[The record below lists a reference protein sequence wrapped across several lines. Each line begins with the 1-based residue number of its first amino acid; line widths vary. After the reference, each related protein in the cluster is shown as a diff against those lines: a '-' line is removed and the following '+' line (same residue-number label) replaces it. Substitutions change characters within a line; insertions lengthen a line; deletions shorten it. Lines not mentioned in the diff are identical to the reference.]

1 MNKLLV
7 IIILLL
13 STHSITTRSNISP
26 FVVTTSQNGETS
38 LGSTVVLSD
47 VTYHSDSDVI
57 PPWSDVPTAEMV
69 AISVIGTDLWLESK
83 HLSTGTGPFFSFG
96 RTEQESSLAAVGP
109 SLRMETSLLQAN
121 LKNVTSASGIS
132 PNKQLFGSEIAQ
144 RVVGCSVSHCTN
156 HDSGTG
162 MMSPNLGGNVMCLNT
177 SFSSCIRERNKVE
190 DFQNKNYTQGSRLN
204 NVPSD
209 VTSVTFT
216 LCTFNEITAATSESG
231 GGSAILLDQTSSSL
245 TVDTCFFHKCT
256 CTGDGNDGGV
266 IFVECAYSKYRPVS
280 ISASSFA
287 ECYTFSYLTDISCGG
302 SISVKYTTTLSIDS
316 CFFENSTANYDGALY
331 IVCNVLTISNCA
343 FVECSS
349 NNRGGAISIFSV
361 KTLSLSFL
369 QFRKCSSTNC
379 PKAKDIFFSNSSTQI
394 ISGMFTSCDTT
405 SSTPNVFFEEGSQ
418 SSSTLVPRISSIP
431 TIKSVEVSFDDSE
444 ATVTVVTEEAIEG
457 TMGVLL
463 DGSNVP
469 RLVHVVF
476 GDPSKVSSFATN
488 LFPPPTV
495 HSADST
501 LKDWNLTEIVV
512 GGISLKKG
520 SYSMLVE
527 KGEKRV
533 NITLT
538 RSDSTTL
545 TGTAPLHPSTAE
557 RRLEWS
563 TEYKVTKVLVL
574 PDGEQTEETVILTGT
589 VTFITP
595 DAPIRITSADCSLGG
610 ERNKSALVTLTGVK
624 LGGGKSFNVT
634 VEKMEVTTRNDNG
647 IVLSGTLASDS
658 SSPTH
663 TDYVVIFGNTNS
675 PLSFK
680 TKYLITEFKVDGE
693 VSVVD
698 ANVNFTV
705 PAEPARLTSLESL
718 LQYSSD
724 EKNATISLSGIG
736 MEGDY
741 NVTLSVNSSSTNNV
755 TLTASFDA
763 TGRGTV
769 SAVLFDLSDPPVV
782 DLSYNTRYEVVDVTQ
797 ESNSVFF
804 EDELVFTTIAVP
816 PRLLSI
822 SQDDSAKGLNFVK
835 LSFDSIVLPIK
846 SLFELTLESKVIV
859 LETDESGQLSPHE
872 AQLYPFETE
881 AEKKKGQLEYN
892 TKYKVVNLS
901 KGSTSIHFEDSTTR
915 IQTPKEPARIVCY
928 KQSHLNNDRSK
939 MIVLLEGRALLSRT
953 GKVSL
958 TNGSSTWESLLDV
971 VVVDNTHCT
980 ADFAVGEIE
989 NSTHMK
995 YGVEYTLKGSWTESS
1010 GFLVEDGIKIVV
1022 PFPPRITSIEPPA
1035 EVSASTFD
1043 LSVSGEYLPFGSTFT
1058 VTLTSGHTFELL
1070 FSSSNAG
1077 TATILIG
1084 RNDEVKYN
1092 TEYTI
1097 KSIIRKEDG
1106 KDDEYILF
1114 ASTTFRTPLGPTLS
1128 LISSPFHS
1136 SNPNFLNMSL
1146 STERMP
1152 LEDFTLTLKT
1162 TESSPETI
1170 SLTIDSSNLS
1180 AGFVVVEVYKKT
1192 DTLKYGAEYSIVG
1205 MNSSSVVAVVTALPF
1220 STPAEPIRITS
1231 AHSSLG
1237 GIQQKSALVTLT
1249 GVKLGGGKSFNV
1261 TVEKMEVTTRNDNG
1275 IVLSGT
1281 LASDSSSPTHT
1292 DYVVIFGNTNSP
1304 LSFKTKYLITEFKV
1318 DGEVSVVD
1326 ANVNFTVPAEPARL
1340 TSLESLLQYSS
1351 DEKNATISLSGIG
1364 MEGDYNVTL
1373 SVNSSST
1380 NNVTLTASFDATGR
1394 GTVSAVLFDLSD
1406 PPVVDLSYNT
1416 RYEVVDVTQ
1425 ESDSIFFEDEL
1436 VFTTIAVPPRLL
1448 SIKMSEYTVGMD
1460 FVELFFGSVALVS
1473 DATFTLT
1480 LESVHSD
1487 GTTPHQKVII
1497 LETDESGQLSPHEA
1511 QLYPFETEAEKKKRQ
1526 LEFETEYK
1534 VLSLSKGSTPIHFED
1549 IPTRIQT
1556 PMEPPRI
1563 EKCTARTLNS
1573 SRTELT
1579 VSLEGRKL
1587 RANLGFLNFSA
1598 GSDSWTSI
1606 GEIETDDETHCSV
1619 RFLTA
1624 GEEDPTHIEFGKEY
1638 ILKTVSVDESNF
1650 IVNDGIIVRVPFP
1663 PKVTKMEFSS
1673 SNNLN
1678 TGCYVKL
1685 TGTDLIVGYS
1695 LKITLNDSLF
1705 VIATIISETEAR
1717 SSELPIGWP
1726 TTLRHNTEYTLTSM
1740 EAMNEGDGKTIF
1752 DSPIANTTGSPLD
1765 PFVIYVDSGST
1776 SDSTLFCGDKVRPC
1790 RSIEDGWKIAEGIQ
1804 IWSFSVSIVHNTT
1817 QKEQVQIQSHHDI
1830 LIESGP
1836 STKPEL
1842 FVSPSSSSS
1851 ELEGEG
1857 MIEVVGGRLW
1867 LRDVDVVL
1875 TNSPSLIFIRMVGG
1889 HLTME
1894 TSSLTSTSTP
1904 MLNSD
1909 DVLCWWSGGAIVLEH
1924 ATTTITSSTFSELSY
1939 GAINM
1944 KGGNLTIEG
1953 GIFHDNNPHFSS
1965 FPSLRHNIHCSGEG
1979 LLKIGSLSGGDGK
1992 ADRPHLWLSNED
2004 CTLSGEDVNAN
2015 APFFIPTL
2023 SSSSTSLLNKTE
2035 HAFSLTMEGSTLIP
2049 CSLFLEVFE
2058 KKKDGSEG
2066 QAKQFPLTQESAS
2079 HFNDTTIVMSL
2090 PVSSLSGLDKGLEW
2104 RGRLVYG
2111 LKKTTA
2117 SFVIQKNSV
2126 DRAAQAMRENMKWWI
2141 PVLVSLVCL
2150 LLLIVM
2156 VVLICWRRRQQKKG
2170 DDTQELTAH
2179 EELAPMDAEKMDIV
2193 DNDPSLGA
2201 VRNNS
2206 AEGNEV
2212 HVISEVGTNTKTFL
2226 NSGTAPNAHLCVE
2239 AIHCGGAFDT
2249 TTVRKVDTLYNILH
2263 RQDTRVEFSNRR
2275 LQRDLV
2281 EALKQLSAKEPMSE
2295 LLTKLNPHN
2304 VMVSKE
2310 GRVSLKVKEDEAK
2323 TDGQILTEQ
2332 SGFRPGVSGRTG
2344 NEQAGMRWE
2353 APEVAKARETNAEG
2367 GKGESRKEVN
2377 RIQAS
2382 IFSLGLVL
2390 WEIETRC
2397 VPFGEMDAVNAAR
2410 QLETGVHPNMLWVMN
2425 ATLREALISCLSL
2438 NPSDRPSCDQI
2449 LSVLDGLTGPPKIN
2463 LEARQQPVS
2472 AQNDPFMA

>member
-1 MNKLLV
+1 MFMLNEDVFVSSMMQIRSEEITLIGNSARLQFHEALQQNSNHPSWSRKQPSPQAVAEESRTVGNNGLSAAIFMFEVTNSTFSMSGVHTILNTDQNGICSIAGSIV
-7 IIILLL
+7 RFSASSII
-13 STHSITTRSNISP
+13 SNGFSSP
-26 FVVTTSQNGETS
+26 FLVKTTENDGNTMKSS
-38 LGSTVVLSD
+38 IILSD
-47 VTYHSDSDVI
+47 VMYRSRTDYIAPLVDLTNERTD
-57 PPWSDVPTAEMV
+57 DMTAQAESITIV
-69 AISVIGTDLWLESK
+69 GTDLSLESK
-83 HLSTGTGPFFSFG
+83 DLVGGTGPLFSFG
-96 RTEQESSLAAVGP
+96 VSEHHSVLVSSKCVLHI
-109 SLRMETSLLQAN
+109 ETSLLQAN
-121 LKNVTSASGIS
+121 LKNVTSSSGFSQI
-132 PNKQLFGSEIAQ
+132 KQSFGSEIAQ
-144 RVVGCSVSHCTN
+144 RVVGCSVSCSSN

-190 DFQNKNYTQGSRLN
+190 DFQNKNYTQGSRLET
-204 NVPSD
+204 VPSD

-216 LCTFNEITAATSESG
+216 LCTFNEITAATSEDG
-231 GGSAILLDQTSSSL
+231 GGSAICLMFTSSSL
-245 TVDTCFFHKCT
+245 TIRTCFFHKCT
-256 CTGDGNDGGV
+256 CTGSGDDGGA
-266 IFVECAYSKYRPVS
+266 IFFMCSSNLRRP
-280 ISASSFA
+280 ISLLNSSFT
-287 ECYTFSYLTDISCGG
+287 ECSSLYDGSSFNCGG
-302 SISVKYTTTLSIDS
+302 SLGIRYTKSATMDR
-316 CFFENSTANYDGALY
+316 CFFERSKGDYDGA
-331 IVCNVLTISNCA
+331 VNVLSELVTFSNIS

-349 NNRGGAISIFSV
+349 TNRAGAFMIDAV
-361 KTLSLSFL
+361 ETLSLSFL
-369 QFRKCSSTNC
+369 QFRGCASKNDQNG
-379 PKAKDIFFSNSSTQI
+379 KDIYFYENYSSQI
-394 ISGMFTSCDTT
+394 KPSMLTSCDST
-405 SSTPNVFFEEGSQ
+405 SGSPNVYFKSGNKPD
-418 SSSTLVPRISSIP
+418 STLVPQIDEAD
-431 TIKSVEVSFDDSE
+431 TTEVKSVHVAIDGDE
-444 ATVTVVTEEAIEG
+444 ATVRVVTTNSING
-457 TMGVLL
+457 TMNVLL
-463 DGSNVP
+463 DGLNVP
-469 RLVHVVF
+469 RLIHVVF
-476 GDPSKVSSFATN
+476 GDDTISSNLGTAVVSSGENGVLPHADYVFR
-488 LFPPPTV
+488 
-495 HSADST
+495 SAAVTGYRLESSIGPFIFEASST
-501 LKDWNLTEIVV
+501 LDGWNTAEIVV
-512 GGISLKKG
+512 NGANLEEG
-520 SYSMLVE
+520 SYSMLIV
-527 KGEKRV
+527 KGGDEW
-533 NITLT
+533 NIPLTL
-538 RSDSTTL
+538 SNSTTL
-545 TGTAPLHPSTAE
+545 KGTAPLDSTPGDGT
-557 RRLEWS
+557 LEWA
-563 TEYKVTKVLVL
+563 TEYEVRRVVWK
-574 PDGEQTEETVILTGT
+574 PEGELTEEEVTVSDTLSFT
-589 VTFITP
+589 TP
-595 DAPIRITSADCSLGG
+595 D
-610 ERNKSALVTLTGVK
+610 
-624 LGGGKSFNVT
+624 
-634 VEKMEVTTRNDNG
+634 
-647 IVLSGTLASDS
+647 
-658 SSPTH
+658 
-663 TDYVVIFGNTNS
+663 
-675 PLSFK
+675 
-680 TKYLITEFKVDGE
+680 
-693 VSVVD
+693 
-698 ANVNFTV
+698 
-705 PAEPARLTSLESL
+705 
-718 LQYSSD
+718 
-724 EKNATISLSGIG
+724 
-736 MEGDY
+736 
-741 NVTLSVNSSSTNNV
+741 
-755 TLTASFDA
+755 
-763 TGRGTV
+763 
-769 SAVLFDLSDPPVV
+769 
-782 DLSYNTRYEVVDVTQ
+782 
-797 ESNSVFF
+797 
-804 EDELVFTTIAVP
+804 
-816 PRLLSI
+816 
-822 SQDDSAKGLNFVK
+822 
-835 LSFDSIVLPIK
+835 
-846 SLFELTLESKVIV
+846 
-859 LETDESGQLSPHE
+859 
-872 AQLYPFETE
+872 
-881 AEKKKGQLEYN
+881 
-892 TKYKVVNLS
+892 
-901 KGSTSIHFEDSTTR
+901 
-915 IQTPKEPARIVCY
+915 EPARIEGAGC
-928 KQSHLNNDRSK
+928 SLNGLKDVAVVELTGTKLTSDGQTLAVVSRTSNEMVSSGELFNVTSTKCFVNFSIGESESSTHVVFGGHYD
-939 MIVLLEGRALLSRT
+939 LLS
-953 GKVSL
+953 V
-958 TNGSSTWESLLDV
+958 GS
-971 VVVDNTHCT
+971 
-980 ADFAVGEIE
+980 
-989 NSTHMK
+989 
-995 YGVEYTLKGSWTESS
+995 ESS
-1010 GFLVEDGIKIVV
+1010 SILVVSGLFFEV
-1022 PFPPRITSIEPPA
+1022 PHPPTITSIATPDK
-1035 EVSASTFD
+1035 VSTSTFD
-1043 LSVSGEYLPFGSTFT
+1043 LSVSGSNLPSTKTFT

-1070 FSSSNAG
+1070 FSSATSG
-1077 TATILIG
+1077 TSDEIAIG
-1084 RNDEVKYN
+1084 GSGQLQYN

-1114 ASTTFRTPLGPTLS
+1114 TSTTFRTPLGPTLS

-1136 SNPNFLNMSL
+1136 SDPNFLNVSL
-1146 STERMP
+1146 TTARMP
-1152 LEDFTLTLKT
+1152 SEDFTLTLKT
-1162 TESSPETI
+1162 TQLPSETV
-1170 SLTIDSSNLS
+1170 SLTITPTDVS
-1180 AGFVVVEVYKKT
+1180 AGFILVEVYKQI
-1192 DTLKYGAEYSIVG
+1192 DTLKYGKEYAVTE
-1205 MNSSSVVAVVTALPF
+1205 MKSSSVVGVVTALPF

-1231 AHSSLG
+1231 ADCSLG
-1237 GIQQKSALVTLT
+1237 GVQQKSALVTLT
-1249 GVKLGGGKSFNV
+1249 GVKLGGGKDFNV
-1261 TVEKMEVTTRNDNG
+1261 TVRKMEGST
-1275 IVLSGT
+1275 
-1281 LASDSSSPTHT
+1281 PT
-1292 DYVVIFGNTNSP
+1292 
-1304 LSFKTKYLITEFKV
+1304 V
-1318 DGEVSVVD
+1318 DGAVSIVN
-1326 ANVNFTVPAEPARL
+1326 ANVNFTVPDEPARL
-1340 TSLESLLQYSS
+1340 TSLEALLQYSS

-1364 MEGDYNVTL
+1364 MKGDYNLTL
-1373 SVNSSST
+1373 SVNSSAS
-1380 NNVTLTASFDATGR
+1380 NNVTLDATFDAAGR
-1394 GTVSAVLFDLSD
+1394 GTVTAVLFDLSD
-1406 PPVVDLSYNT
+1406 PPVVDLSYNA

-1448 SIKMSEYTVGMD
+1448 SIKMSEYSVGMD
-1460 FVELFFGSVALVS
+1460 FVELSFGSVALPS

-1487 GTTPHQKVII
+1487 ATTPHQKVII

-1511 QLYPFETEAEKKKRQ
+1511 QLYPFETEAEKKKGQ
-1526 LEFETEYK
+1526 LEYDTKYK

-1587 RANLGFLNFSA
+1587 WANLGFLSLSA
-1598 GSDSWTSI
+1598 ESGCWTSI

-1624 GEEDPTHIEFGKEY
+1624 GEEDPTHIEFGKDY
-1638 ILKTVSVDESNF
+1638 TLKTVSVDESNF

-1673 SNNLN
+1673 SNSLS

-1726 TTLRHNTEYTLTSM
+1726 TTLKHNTEYTLTSM

-1790 RSIEDGWKIAEGIQ
+1790 SSIEDGWKIAEGIQ

-1817 QKEQVQIQSHHDI
+1817 QKEQVKIQSHHDI

-1842 FVSPSSSSS
+1842 FVSPSSSSSS

-1889 HLTME
+1889 HLTVE
-1894 TSSLTSTSTP
+1894 TCSLTSTSSV
-1904 MLNSD
+1904 LSNSA
-1909 DVLCWWSGGAIVLEH
+1909 DVLCSWSGGAIVLEH
-1924 ATTTITSSTFSELSY
+1924 ATTTITSSTFSEMSH
-1939 GAINM
+1939 GAIKM
-1944 KGGNLTIEG
+1944 KGGSLTIYTSS
-1953 GIFHDNNPHFSS
+1953 FDSNTPSDSSS

-1979 LLKIGSLSGGDGK
+1979 QLKIGSLSAGDGMETPSAWISASDCSLTAK
-1992 ADRPHLWLSNED
+1992 EEISN
-2004 CTLSGEDVNAN
+2004 S
-2015 APFFIPTL
+2015 PFFIPTL
-2023 SSSSTSLLNKTE
+2023 SSSSTSHLNKTE

-2150 LLLIVM
+2150 LLLIVL

-2239 AIHCGGAFDT
+2239 AIHCEDPFDT
-2249 TTVRKVDTLYNILH
+2249 RTVRKVDTLYNILH

-2304 VMVSKE
+2304 VIVSKE

-2390 WEIETRC
+2390 WEIETGC

-2425 ATLREALISCLSL
+2425 ATLRETLISCLSL
-2438 NPSDRPSCDQI
+2438 NPSDRPSYDQI

-2463 LEARQQPVS
+2463 LEARQQPAS
-2472 AQNDPFMA
+2472 TQNDPFIA